1 MSQASENSKRIAKN
15 TLFLYFRTFIIMAV
29 SIFTSR
35 VILNVLGVEDYGIYN
50 VVGGIVVMFSLLS
63 GTLTAATQRF
73 ITFELGKEK
82 PESNKVFSAALEIHV
97 LLALV
102 IFILLESVGC
112 WFLNNKMNIDPIRLY
127 AANWVFQC
135 STLTF
140 CINLV
145 SIPYNAS
152 IIAHEKM
159 SAFAY
164 ISIFEAIVKL
174 GFVYLLL
181 VIIYDN

>member
-73 ITFELGKEK
+73 ITFELGKNQIK
-82 PESNKVFSAALEIHV
+82 Y
-97 LLALV
+97 
-102 IFILLESVGC
+102 
-112 WFLNNKMNIDPIRLY
+112 FL
-127 AANWVFQC
+127 Q
-135 STLTF
+135 
-140 CINLV
+140 
-145 SIPYNAS
+145 
-152 IIAHEKM
+152 H
-159 SAFAY
+159 
-164 ISIFEAIVKL
+164 
-174 GFVYLLL
+174 
-181 VIIYDN
+181 

>member
-1 MSQASENSKRIAKN
+1 MSQTSENSKRIAKN

-29 SIFTSR
+29 SVFTSR
-35 VILNVLGVEDYGIYN
+35 LILNVLGVEDYGIYN

-112 WFLNNKMNIDPIRLY
+112 WFLNNKNEY
-127 AANWVFQC
+127 
-135 STLTF
+135 
-140 CINLV
+140 
-145 SIPYNAS
+145 
-152 IIAHEKM
+152 
-159 SAFAY
+159 
-164 ISIFEAIVKL
+164 
-174 GFVYLLL
+174 
-181 VIIYDN
+181 